1 MTLQEE
7 TMSEVV
13 LEMKN
18 IHKSFPG
25 VKAVDDVSIQ
35 VHSGQIVGLI
45 GENGAGKSTLMKI
58 LVAFYAPDG
67 GEILLRGDP
76 VFPRSVKDASR
87 YGIGMVFQE
96 QALLGNL
103 TVAENIFLG
112 NEEPFVKGGVINWRR
127 LNRAA
132 ADQLAR
138 LDYPIPPTTRTD
150 RLDFAQRQMVELAR
164 VMALA
169 ERSRQTPIIIFDEP
183 TTVGTDEDIAR
194 LFETIRGLKSRG
206 ACIIFISHR
215 LEEVLDISDYV
226 YVLKDGQMVK
236 SMPAADTNRNQL
248 HHLMVGRER
257 NEEYYREF
265 DQVEPQTEV
274 ILELRGCGNGAF
286 KDVSL
291 ELHRG
296 EILGLCGV
304 LGSGRDELCRALA
317 GITPITQGE
326 IRIHDKPVNIDGPL
340 DAKNLGIGYAPVDRR
355 AEGLIQY
362 FDVASNITLA
372 NPRLVT
378 SRGWLSRRKEKGVAQ
393 RWIKRLNIKTPS
405 SQVMAMNLSGGN
417 QQKVVLAKWLAAG
430 VDVLILDHPT
440 RGIDVGA
447 KEEVYALMR
456 ELSREGLAILLT
468 SDALAE
474 TIALSNRVVVMRDGQ
489 VQKVFEA
496 PAGSKPEEYLIV
508 ECMC

>member
-1 MTLQEE
+1 
-7 TMSEVV
+7 MSDIV
-13 LEMKN
+13 LEMQH

-25 VKAVDDVSIQ
+25 VKAVDDVSIK
-35 VHSGQIVGLI
+35 VRSGQVVGLI

-58 LVAFYAPDG
+58 LVGLYAPDQ
-67 GEILLRGDP
+67 GEILLRGT
-76 VFPRSVKDASR
+76 VITPRSVKDASR

-112 NEEPFVKGGVINWRR
+112 NEEPYIRRGVISWKK
-127 LNRAA
+127 LNGAA
-132 ADQLAR
+132 GNQLAAIGAKIS
-138 LDYPIPPTTRTD
+138 PKIRTD
-150 RLDFAQRQMVELAR
+150 RLDFSQRQMVELAR

-169 ERSRQTPIIIFDEP
+169 GRSQQTPIIIFDEP
-183 TTVGTDEDIAR
+183 TTVGSEEDIAR
-194 LFETIRGLKSRG
+194 LFETIHGLKDTG

-215 LEEVLDISDYV
+215 LEEVVEISDYV
-226 YVLKDGQMVK
+226 YVMKDGQVAK
-236 SMPAADTNRNQL
+236 GMPAADTNLGEL
-248 HHLMVGRER
+248 HRLMVGRER
-257 NEEYYREF
+257 DEEYYREAGQI
-265 DQVEPQTEV
+265 DPVEEV
-274 ILELRGCGNGAF
+274 VLELRGCGNGAF
-286 KDVSL
+286 EDVSF
-291 ELHRG
+291 ELRRG

-317 GITPITQGE
+317 GIIPITKGE
-326 IRIHDKPVNIDGPL
+326 IRVKGKLVTIDTPHK
-340 DAKNLGIGYAPVDRR
+340 AKSLRIGYVPVDRR

-372 NPRLVT
+372 NPALAT
-378 SRGWLSRRKEKGVAQ
+378 SRGMLNRQKEKGVAQ
-393 RWIKRLNIKTPS
+393 EWIERLHIRTPN

-447 KEEVYALMR
+447 KEEVYALIR
-456 ELSREGLAILLT
+456 ELAKRGLAILLT

-474 TIALSNRVVVMRDGQ
+474 TIALSNRILVMRDGEI
-489 VQKVFEA
+489 QKVFEA
-496 PAGSKPEEYLIV
+496 PAGHKPEEYMIV

>member
-1 MTLQEE
+1 MTE
-7 TMSEVV
+7 TV
-13 LEMKN
+13 LEMRN

-35 VHSGQIVGLI
+35 VRSGEIVGLI

-58 LVAFYAPDG
+58 LVGFYAPDA
-67 GEILLRGDP
+67 GEILLRGESIA
-76 VFPRSVKDASR
+76 PRSVKAASR

-112 NEEPFVKGGVINWRR
+112 NEEPFMKRGIINWRR

-138 LDYPIPPTTRTD
+138 LDYPLPPTLRTD

-169 ERSRQTPIIIFDEP
+169 ERSRQTPIIVFDEP
-183 TTVGTDEDIAR
+183 TTVGSEEDIAR
-194 LFETIRGLKSRG
+194 LFETIRGLKDGG

-226 YVLKDGQMVK
+226 YVLKDGLLVK
-236 SMPAADTNRNQL
+236 SMPAADTNLNQL

-265 DQVEPQTEV
+265 EQIDAREDAV
-274 ILELRGCGNGAF
+274 LSLRNCGNGAF
-286 KDVSL
+286 QDVSFD
-291 ELHRG
+291 LHRG

-317 GITPITQGE
+317 GIAPISRGE
-326 IRIHDKPVNIDGPL
+326 IRVNGKPASIETPQ
-340 DAKNLGIGYAPVDRR
+340 DAKKLGIGYAPVDRR
-355 AEGLIQY
+355 TEGLIQY

-372 NPRLVT
+372 NPGLIT
-378 SRGWLSRRKEKGVAQ
+378 SHGWLSGRKEKGVA
-393 RWIKRLNIKTPS
+393 RGWIDRLRIKTPS
-405 SQVMAMNLSGGN
+405 SRVMAMNLSGGN
-417 QQKVVLAKWLAAG
+417 QQKVVLAKWLAAQ
-430 VDVLILDHPT
+430 VDVLIMDHPT

-456 ELSREGLAILLT
+456 ELAREGLAILLT

-489 VQKVFEA
+489 IQKVFET
-496 PAGSKPEEYLIV
+496 PPGDKPEEYLIV

>member
-1 MTLQEE
+1 
-7 TMSEVV
+7 MSETV
-13 LEMKN
+13 LEMKS

-35 VHSGQIVGLI
+35 VRSGEIVGLI

-58 LVAFYAPDG
+58 LVGFYTPDAG
-67 GEILLRGDP
+67 QILLRGEP
-76 VFPRSVKDASR
+76 IAPRSVKEASR

-112 NEEPFVKGGVINWRR
+112 NEEPFIRAGVINWRK
-127 LNRAA
+127 LNQAA
-132 ADQLAR
+132 ADQLSK

-164 VMALA
+164 VVGLA
-169 ERSRQTPIIIFDEP
+169 ERSRQTPIVIFDEP
-183 TTVGTDEDIAR
+183 TTVGSEEDIAR
-194 LFETIRGLKSRG
+194 LFETIRGLKESG

-215 LEEVLDISDYV
+215 LEEVLDVSDYV
-226 YVLKDGQMVK
+226 YVLKDGRLMEG
-236 SMPAADTNRNQL
+236 MPAADINLGQL
-248 HHLMVGRER
+248 HQLMVGRER
-257 NEEYYREF
+257 NEEYYREL
-265 DQVEPQTEV
+265 DQIEPQPEV
-274 ILELRGCGNGAF
+274 VLELRGCGNGAF
-286 KDVSL
+286 ENVSFAL
-291 ELHRG
+291 NRG
-296 EILGLCGV
+296 EILGICGV

-317 GITPITQGE
+317 GITPIAQGE
-326 IRIHDKPVNIDGPL
+326 IKMRGKPVHISSPQ

-355 AEGLIQY
+355 GEGLIQY

-372 NPRLVT
+372 NRALAT
-378 SRGWLSRRKEKGVAQ
+378 SRGVLNRQKEKGVAQ
-393 RWIKRLNIKTPS
+393 QWIERLRIRTPS
-405 SQVMAMNLSGGN
+405 PQVMAMNLSGGN

-447 KEEVYALMR
+447 KEEVYALIR
-456 ELSREGLAILLT
+456 ELAKGGLAILLT

-474 TIALSNRVVVMRDGQ
+474 TIALSNRILVMRDGE
-489 VQKVFEA
+489 VQKVFGA
-496 PAGSKPEEYLIV
+496 PVGHKPEEYLIV

>member
-1 MTLQEE
+1 MDNI
-7 TMSEVV
+7 V
-13 LEMKN
+13 LEMQG
-18 IHKSFPG
+18 IQKSFPG
-25 VKAVDDVSIQ
+25 VKAVDGVSIE
-35 VHSGQIVGLI
+35 VRSGQVAGLI

-58 LVAFYAPDG
+58 LVGLYAPDQ
-67 GEILLRGDP
+67 GEILLRGE
-76 VFPRSVKDASR
+76 VIAPRSVKEASR

-103 TVAENIFLG
+103 TAAENIFLG
-112 NEEPFVKGGVINWRR
+112 NEEPFMTRGVISWKK
-127 LNRAA
+127 LNQAA
-132 ADQLAR
+132 ADQLAAIGAQIS
-138 LDYPIPPTTRTD
+138 PKVRTD

-169 ERSRQTPIIIFDEP
+169 ERSQQTPIIIFDEP
-183 TTVGTDEDIAR
+183 TTVCSEEDIAR
-194 LFETIRGLKSRG
+194 LFETIRGLKDSG

-236 SMPAADTNRNQL
+236 SMRVADTSLNQL

-257 NEEYYREF
+257 NEEYYREA
-265 DQVEPQTEV
+265 DQIEPRQEV
-274 ILELRGCGNGAF
+274 VLDLRGCGNGAF
-286 KDVSL
+286 EDVSFSL
-291 ELHRG
+291 RRG

-317 GITPITQGE
+317 GITPIARGK
-326 IRIHDKPVNIDGPL
+326 IWINGKPVTIESPL
-340 DAKNLGIGYAPVDRR
+340 DAKGFGIGYAPVDRR
-355 AEGLIQY
+355 TEGLIQY

-372 NPRLVT
+372 NSTAVT
-378 SRGWLSRRKEKGVAQ
+378 SHGWLSGRKEKGVA
-393 RWIKRLNIKTPS
+393 REWIDRLSIKTPS
-405 SQVMAMNLSGGN
+405 SQTMAMNLSGGN
-417 QQKVVLAKWLAAG
+417 QQKVVLAKWLAAQ
-430 VDVLILDHPT
+430 VDILILDHPT

-456 ELSREGLAILLT
+456 ELAREGLAILLT

-474 TIALSNRVVVMRDGQ
+474 TIALSNRVVVMRDGR
-489 VQKVFEA
+489 VQEVFDA
-496 PAGSKPEEYLIV
+496 PPGKKPEEYQIV